1 MSTGLKATQTSATRL
16 CSCFS
21 TDQITSYS
29 TTYFPWTTQHDTNQ
43 HFKMDY
49 SNTTQTL
56 GKLHITF
63 LRFCYFFR
71 PSLYYRTLTP
81 VILYGEHS
89 LQSRSWL
96 CLTGG
101 AILGGKFCQGGQTTS
116 PIWGSFTRYVMPL
129 TGREDTLIC
138 TILFHSYGRQCYE
151 ALEREGSQSVKLELR
166 KE

>member
-1 MSTGLKATQTSATRL
+1 MIRNDWSAL
-16 CSCFS
+16 ADAGNLS
-21 TDQITSYS
+21 I
-29 TTYFPWTTQHDTNQ
+29 
-43 HFKMDY
+43 
-49 SNTTQTL
+49 
-56 GKLHITF
+56 
-63 LRFCYFFR
+63 
-71 PSLYYRTLTP
+71 
-81 VILYGEHS
+81 HS
-89 LQSRSWL
+89 EKQSRSWL

-166 KE
+166 KEWIQYSIENQIGRQTADYRFFIRKRFIRNYCSTAQKVKKVQYWIFESKESW